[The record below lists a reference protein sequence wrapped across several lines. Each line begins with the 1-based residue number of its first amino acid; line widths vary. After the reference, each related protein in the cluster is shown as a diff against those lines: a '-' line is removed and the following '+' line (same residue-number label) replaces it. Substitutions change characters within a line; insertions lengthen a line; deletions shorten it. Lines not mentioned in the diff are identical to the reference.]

1 MRRTRQDTASA
12 LSAMTHA
19 WEDRGA
25 GEAIEAQRCA
35 APLVAPVVFDTG
47 LGYHP
52 FPLQSVHHHACYRQE
67 RHMTTGKETEY
78 TTPTPHPTSSA
89 AMCVHQL

>member
-1 MRRTRQDTASA
+1 MRRTRHDTARA

-25 GEAIEAQRCA
+25 DEAIEAQRYA
-35 APLVAPVVFDTG
+35 APLVAPVVFGTG
-47 LGYHP
+47 PGYRP
-52 FPLQSVHHHACYRQE
+52 FALQSVHHHACHREE
-67 RHMTTGKETEY
+67 RYMTTGKETEY

-89 AMCVHQL
+89 AMRVHQL